1 MRPTLAVCGLF
12 SFITTGYTT
21 KSIRPTFPHCEA
33 IPIQEGEC
41 YEQNLYVLR

>member
-21 KSIRPTFPHCEA
+21 KSIRPTFPQRGA
-33 IPIQEGEC
+33 ILPLKGEC
-41 YEQNLYVLR
+41 YEQNVYVL